1 MLSQISFAQ
10 STVLHFFSL
19 DSWTNIVYL
28 HTYLEPHF
36 QDDDSDLECELEAFP
51 PVSVECASEAA
62 ACVKVNMLALIIMHS
77 ISICYALDSYMII
90 I

>member
-10 STVLHFFSL
+10 TAVLSFFSL
-19 DSWTNIVYL
+19 DSWINIEYV
-28 HTYLEPHF
+28 HTYVESHF

-62 ACVKVNMLALIIMHS
+62 ACVKVNMLALIITHS
-77 ISICYALDSYMII
+77 ISIYHALDSYMII
-90 I
+90 F